1 MSAGEGRKDQAS
13 GRFTGRGRDGRLV
26 HFAPRPAATGAVHGA
41 VRPGD
46 VVTVAV
52 TRAAP
57 HHLVADDGV
66 LTHRRTRA
74 GDRSAEGTAL
84 ITPGVGL
91 GMPSVG
97 RPARP
102 ARPAL
107 PVPAWG

>member
-1 MSAGEGRKDQAS
+1 
-13 GRFTGRGRDGRLV
+13 V
-26 HFAPRPAATGAVHGA
+26 HFAPQAAATGAVDGT

-74 GDRSAEGTAL
+74 GDHSAEGTAL
-84 ITPGVGL
+84 TTPGVGL

-102 ARPAL
+102 AD
-107 PVPAWG
+107 PVPACG